1 MEKFLIS
8 YLVVHTIQKGN
19 GNVGLAVLPD
29 QVVVH
34 LHDLP
39 RVADVDL
46 SPEGDGGGGGQKKDD
61 PEGGHVE
68 GVEDEGSG
76 G

>member
-46 SPEGDGGGGGQKKDD
+46 SPEGDGGGGGQKEDD
-61 PEGGHVE
+61 PGGGHVE